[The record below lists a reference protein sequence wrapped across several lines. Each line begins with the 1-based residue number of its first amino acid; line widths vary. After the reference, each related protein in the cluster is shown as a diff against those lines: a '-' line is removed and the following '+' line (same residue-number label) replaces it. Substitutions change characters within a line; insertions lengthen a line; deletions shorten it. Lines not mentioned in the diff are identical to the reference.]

1 MEIKRILPEIV
12 DIGKRAKN
20 LAPPIIKD
28 CNYRLLAN
36 KLTWILIAILLLPCL
51 LGVWVYYDFSDERQM
66 QEINGEKIYYDEDG
80 EPLHEEGRVAF
91 LELSQLFSIGFIGI
105 IMAIMFSSEL
115 INEEYSQKTM
125 NVLRTTPIRSIE
137 ILLYRYFSGV
147 FCMISILTMATIL
160 FYMSL
165 MSPSGIHGL
174 IEELDVLWLVIKVII
189 LESVAFMGVFCL
201 ITIYFERPFLIGI
214 VYWIIWESIVS
225 GQNYQKITITHY
237 LDSII
242 FDSIKKMGWYNDGF
256 TSEKQIASDY
266 GLLNSKEEIIATE
279 PLSAILILTII
290 ALITLFLGARGIAK
304 RQF

>member
-80 EPLHEEGRVAF
+80 EPLHEEGRFAF

-115 INEEYSQKTM
+115 INEEYLQKTM
-125 NVLRTTPIRSIE
+125 QLLRTTPIHSFE
-137 ILLYRYFSGV
+137 ILLYRYITGV
-147 FCMISILTMATIL
+147 LCMFGIL
-160 FYMSL
+160 
-165 MSPSGIHGL
+165 GI
-174 IEELDVLWLVIKVII
+174 
-189 LESVAFMGVFCL
+189 
-201 ITIYFERPFLIGI
+201 Y
-214 VYWIIWESIVS
+214 
-225 GQNYQKITITHY
+225 
-237 LDSII
+237 SII
-242 FDSIKKMGWYNDGF
+242 FYLTTMMAA
-256 TSEKQIASDY
+256 AS
-266 GLLNSKEEIIATE
+266 
-279 PLSAILILTII
+279 
-290 ALITLFLGARGIAK
+290 
-304 RQF
+304 